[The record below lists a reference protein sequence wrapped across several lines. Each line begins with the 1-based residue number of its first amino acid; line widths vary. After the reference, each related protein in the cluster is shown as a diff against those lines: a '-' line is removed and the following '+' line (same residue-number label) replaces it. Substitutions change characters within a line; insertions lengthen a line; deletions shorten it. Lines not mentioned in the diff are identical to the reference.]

1 MHFHVETLLSEP
13 VVAAVKTESA
23 LTAAL
28 ASPCSTIF
36 LLASTLVNVEGMV
49 QRIRQAGKLAV
60 VHIDLVDGLSGR
72 DIAVDAL
79 IALCHPDGIIST
91 HPTLIRRARHRGLLT
106 IQRAFIL
113 DSLSLTTLSGQLEL
127 GKPDF
132 VEILPGILPRIITE
146 IGTQTPVPI
155 IAGGLLI
162 EGIGNGKISLIQ
174 GGADIAAKHKGHLRP
189 GSVVESVADKGGNR
203 RLDVGTNKQSFLP
216 TDVSFVPAF

>member
-72 DIAVDAL
+72 DIAVDSL

-91 HPTLIRRARHRGLLT
+91 HPALIRRARHRGLLT

-146 IGTQTPVPI
+146 ISAQTPVPI
-155 IAGGLLI
+155 IAGGLLRD
-162 EGIGNGKISLIQ
+162 K
-174 GGADIAAKHKGHLRP
+174 ADVIAAMRAG
-189 GSVVESVADKGGNR
+189 AAA
-203 RLDVGTNKQSFLP
+203 
-216 TDVSFVPAF
+216 VSTSAPSLWDA

>member
-13 VVAAVKTESA
+13 VIAAVKTESA

-28 ASPCSTIF
+28 ASPCSTVF

-49 QRIRQAGKLAV
+49 QRIQQAGKLAV

-72 DIAVDAL
+72 DIAVDSL

-106 IQRAFIL
+106 IQRVFIL

-132 VEILPGILPRIITE
+132 VEILPGILPRISTE
-146 IGTQTPVPI
+146 ISTQISVPI
-155 IAGGLLI
+155 IAGGLLRD
-162 EGIGNGKISLIQ
+162 K
-174 GGADIAAKHKGHLRP
+174 ADVIAAMRAG
-189 GSVVESVADKGGNR
+189 AAA
-203 RLDVGTNKQSFLP
+203 
-216 TDVSFVPAF
+216 VSTSAPSLWDA